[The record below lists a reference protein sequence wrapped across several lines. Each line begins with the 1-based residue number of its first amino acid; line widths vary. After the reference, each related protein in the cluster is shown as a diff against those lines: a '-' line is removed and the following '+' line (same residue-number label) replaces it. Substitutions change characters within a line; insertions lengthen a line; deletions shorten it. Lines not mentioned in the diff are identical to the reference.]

1 MPQRDSTKRVTL
13 DDVAELTGVHK
24 ATVSRALDP
33 ATAGQISDETVRRVQ
48 EAARQLGYVPNIVA
62 RGLRKNASMTIG
74 VVIPDLTNP
83 FFPPIVRGIEDHL
96 QPRGYTALIANTDGD
111 DAIEQSQFTT
121 LLGRRVDGLIVAT
134 GRHGDQPVLTR
145 AHAAGVRAVMLNRD
159 AGPLPYPLVT
169 GDDADGITAAV
180 EHLHELG
187 HRDIVHIAGPL
198 DLSTSI
204 VRADAFRGAVD
215 AREGMRGTL
224 VEASGLTVAAG
235 RESME
240 RILAEKPRPT
250 AVVASN
256 DLIAL
261 GVLRA
266 LRAHGL
272 ACPGDVSVVGFND
285 MLFAEDM
292 QPPLTTVRVP
302 AAEMGAE
309 AARMLLAQLDGQ
321 EQDHARVVLP
331 VSLVVRDSTGPAP
344 R

>member
-1 MPQRDSTKRVTL
+1 MPQRDSTRRVTL
-13 DDVAELTGVHK
+13 DDVAKRAGVHK

-33 ATAGQISDETVRRVQ
+33 ATAGLISDETVRRVR
-48 EAARQLGYVPNIVA
+48 EAASELGYVPNIVA

-111 DAIEQSQFTT
+111 DAAEAAQFTT

-134 GRHGDQPVLTR
+134 GRHGDQPVLER
-145 AHAAGVRAVMLNRD
+145 AHEAGVRAVMLNRD
-159 AGPLPYPLVT
+159 AGSLPYPLVT
-169 GDDADGITAAV
+169 GDDATGITAAV

-187 HRDIVHIAGPL
+187 HRDVVHIAGPL

-204 VRADAFRGAVD
+204 VRADAFRTAVA
-215 AREGMRGTL
+215 ARDGMRGSV
-224 VEASGLTVAAG
+224 VEASALTVSAG

-240 RILAEKPRPT
+240 AVLADEAPT
-250 AVVASN
+250 AIVASN

-272 ACPGDVSVVGFND
+272 ECPGDVSVVGFND
-285 MLFAEDM
+285 MPFAEDV
-292 QPPLTTVRVP
+292 QPPLTTVHVP
-302 AAEMGAE
+302 TTEMGAE
-309 AARMLLAQLDGQ
+309 AARMLLAQLDGEQ
-321 EQDHARVVLP
+321 QDHARIVLP